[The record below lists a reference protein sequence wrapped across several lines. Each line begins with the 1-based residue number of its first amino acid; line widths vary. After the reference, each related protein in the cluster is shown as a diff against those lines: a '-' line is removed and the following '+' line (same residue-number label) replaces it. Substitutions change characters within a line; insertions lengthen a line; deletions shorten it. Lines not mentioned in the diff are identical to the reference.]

1 MSVEAL
7 LIVLMAGTEIFRP
20 LRDLRS
26 VLHQGMLG
34 QSAAASIH
42 MLMDARPLT
51 PPLSADRAA
60 PATLAPTIEFDNV
73 AFAYTPERPA
83 HQGLSFH
90 RRRRTGRR
98 GPQRRR
104 QVHHRAPAAARVR
117 AAVRHGARGRP

>member
-51 PPLSADRAA
+51 RHCPLNGPRPPRSRPPSNSTTSPTPTRPSGPRTRA
-60 PATLAPTIEFDNV
+60 
-73 AFAYTPERPA
+73 
-83 HQGLSFH
+83 
-90 RRRRTGRR
+90 
-98 GPQRRR
+98 
-104 QVHHRAPAAARVR
+104 
-117 AAVRHGARGRP
+117 